1 MHSKEI
7 LDYFPLP
14 QSLSTAK
21 TSIASELLD
30 TDELLPDV
38 LSLSCHGN
46 LPLGGKAFF
55 VTSNSAYSRF

>member
-14 QSLSTAK
+14 HSLSIEK
-21 TSIASELLD
+21 TRIASELLD

-46 LPLGGKAFF
+46 LPSGGKAFL
-55 VTSNSAYSRF
+55 VTSSYSRF